1 MELASPAGPPPAGR
15 PLTDQA
21 LTNQALTDEP
31 LTDGPLVD
39 GRELYRFFHTGQDE
53 TFALRGVSVS
63 VRAGELVAVAGPS
76 GSGKSTLL
84 ACLAGLD
91 EPDGGYVL
99 IAGQRIT
106 RRDEAA
112 RAALRARWV
121 GMLLQSGNLIDHLT
135 VAQNIQ
141 AAQALVSRGPV
152 RGPARGSS
160 RRLWGR
166 RGGRQGPDAETRP
179 AVRRLLEDVGLAG
192 RAGAR
197 PAALSGGE
205 AARAALAVA
214 MANDPPVLLADEPTG
229 EVDRQAEVQ
238 VLELLR
244 GRSDSGKA
252 VLVVTHSDRVVAA
265 ADRVVRMT
273 DGRVTG
279 D

>member
-1 MELASPAGPPPAGR
+1 VELASPAGPPPAGR

-21 LTNQALTDEP
+21 LTNQALADGP

-141 AAQALVSRGPV
+141 AAQALVARGPV

-160 RRLWGR
+160 RGLWGQ
-166 RGGRQGPDAETRP
+166 RGGRQGPDGRTRP

-229 EVDRQAEVQ
+229 EIDRQAEVQ